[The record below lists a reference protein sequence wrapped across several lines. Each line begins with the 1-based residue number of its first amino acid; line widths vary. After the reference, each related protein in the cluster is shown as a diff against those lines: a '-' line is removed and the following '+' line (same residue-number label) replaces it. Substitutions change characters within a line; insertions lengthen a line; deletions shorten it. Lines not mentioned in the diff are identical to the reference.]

1 MVCVYGV
8 SVWCVCMVCVYVCV
22 NVYVRTNDVLGMFI
36 AQNASNFSI
45 IQLLYTK
52 TQFEK
57 IFIL

>member
-1 MVCVYGV
+1 MFD
-8 SVWCVCMVCVYVCV
+8 CMVCVYVCVNVCV

-52 TQFEK
+52 TQFDK
-57 IFIL
+57 IFI